1 MTQEFLFVKLCELDN
16 KIGQVHNRI
25 HLSEAAD
32 HAQILAEVEALQKEC
47 AKNEIALRN
56 KLHFSKA
63 HVVGSLAESCDRVEE
78 FFQEKNFENPASD
91 HWGDTFS
98 AEEKVLLA
106 EYALDF
112 AMQAAD
118 NALLISLKAMDAQMT
133 LLEKEGERIL

>member
-1 MTQEFLFVKLCELDN
+1 MTQEFLSVKLCELDN

-25 HLSEAAD
+25 HLSESAD

-56 KLHFSKA
+56 KLRFSKA

-112 AMQAAD
+112 DMQAAD

>member
-1 MTQEFLFVKLCELDN
+1 M
-16 KIGQVHNRI
+16 
-25 HLSEAAD
+25 
-32 HAQILAEVEALQKEC
+32 
-47 AKNEIALRN
+47 
-56 KLHFSKA
+56 
-63 HVVGSLAESCDRVEE
+63 EE
-78 FFQEKNFENPASD
+78 FFQEKNVENPASD
-91 HWGDTFS
+91 HWGDTYS